1 MPKDDG
7 STASPPTLA
16 DLLGRM
22 RISAIHVSMPCEA
35 FTPIARRHNKDKS

>member
-1 MPKDDG
+1 MPKDGG
-7 STASPPTLA
+7 SSVSQPTLA

-35 FTPIARRHNKDKS
+35 FTPLARQQNKDKS